1 MSRKSVEQ
9 QFSAEIDAYLNKR
22 QLPGNADCEE
32 YNELFEIGK
41 NLADRDFSKSSN
53 KADVLDRVMMTNK
66 ANRGDERMRKSSK
79 MKRPIIAAATLAVVS
94 IMSIGIMKPAF
105 AQEVLDKIVQTIS
118 LGHITVE
125 QYEYPTGPISIP
137 SELEGKVFDRNGNP
151 ILEMDNENP
160 ETIYNANGE
169 EVVGFANGEVITKA
183 QQEKLDK
190 EDKPEILVVNDPN
203 QLNDYTRFNV
213 ILPTYVPEG
222 FSFDRAEFYKD
233 DDGSVSDSK
242 YIDLFYTNEETGK
255 SFSMQNRFAD
265 EETAYIRSTD
275 GSVEAIKLNDLDA
288 VLVNGKSIDWEK
300 DGVLY
305 SLFGKKSGLDRT
317 ELIRIAESIQ

>member
-1 MSRKSVEQ
+1 MSKRSVEQ
-9 QFSAEIDAYLNKR
+9 QFSAEIDAYLNKGK
-22 QLPGNADCEE
+22 LPGNADREE

-66 ANRGDERMRKSSK
+66 VNRGDDRMRKSSK
-79 MKRPIIAAATLAVVS
+79 MKRPIIAVATLAVVS

-105 AQEVLDKIVQTIS
+105 AQEVLGKIVQTIS
-118 LGHITVE
+118 LGHITVM
-125 QYEYPTGPISIP
+125 QHEYPTGPISIP

-203 QLNDYTRFNV
+203 QLNDYTRFHV

-233 DDGSVSDSK
+233 DDGTVSDSK
-242 YIDLFYTNEETGK
+242 YIDLFYTNEATGE
-255 SFSMQNRFAD
+255 SFSMSNCFAD
-265 EETAYIRSTD
+265 EETAYIQSTS
-275 GSVEAIKLNDLDA
+275 GTVEAIKLNDLDA
-288 VLVNGKSIDWEK
+288 VLTNGRSIAWEY

-305 SLFGKKSGLDRT
+305 DLFGKKSGLDRT